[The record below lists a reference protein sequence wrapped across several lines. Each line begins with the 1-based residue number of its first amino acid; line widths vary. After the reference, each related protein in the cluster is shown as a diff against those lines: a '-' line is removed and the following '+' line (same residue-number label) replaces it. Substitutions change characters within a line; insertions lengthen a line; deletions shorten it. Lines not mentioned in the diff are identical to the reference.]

1 MSGRERKRAERRRR
15 KQRSGRRGAAG
26 PDPGEANG
34 ADAGTDPSEPA
45 PDPLAGYRE
54 RTEERNRDA
63 REQLEPL
70 AEGQRPRVV
79 TIGAVC
85 SALLSLSIVLGY
97 AAGIEVDGAR
107 PTLLEVGLPVALFSV
122 MAIGMFRAR
131 YWAVLGFQV
140 VLAFLLLFASLGLV
154 QATELRQV
162 AGNLFLIAVA
172 GTFFWF
178 MVKALARIQM
188 PSSGGREG

>member
-1 MSGRERKRAERRRR
+1 MSARERKRAGRRRR
-15 KQRSGRRGAAG
+15 KQRSGRRGTAG
-26 PDPGEANG
+26 PQSGDGEAPKPEDG
-34 ADAGTDPSEPA
+34 KPEEDPI
-45 PDPLAGYRE
+45 AGYRG
-54 RTEERNRDA
+54 RTEERNRQA
-63 REQLEPL
+63 RDQLEPL
-70 AEGQRPRVV
+70 TEGQRPRVV
-79 TIGAVC
+79 TIGAAC
-85 SALLSLSIVLGY
+85 SALLALSIVLGY

-107 PTLLEVGLPVALFSV
+107 PTLLEVGFPVALFSV

-140 VLAFLLLFASLGLV
+140 VLVFLLLFASLGLV
-154 QATELRQV
+154 QAGELRQV
-162 AGNLFLIAVA
+162 AGNLVLIAVA